1 MPSNLSEQLKDYG
14 YQARVVS
21 YRRLADLRDCIQ
33 VPYEKGLL
41 DAAFYEERL
50 ARFDFGLSG
59 PLAEA
64 RSLIVVAVPQPQIRF
79 TFARDGK
86 QIPVLVPP
94 TYLHWRETDRTVDAQ
109 VSERLEPEG
118 YRVVPATLPKK
129 LLAARSGLAAY
140 GRNNIT
146 YIPGMG
152 SFFRLVALCSDL
164 PCPHDDWQ
172 EPRWMDACQT
182 CHACVK
188 KCPTGAIP
196 SERFLLHAERCIVFH
211 NERPGHVA
219 FPEWLDPSAHNCLV
233 GCLHCQT
240 VCPANRKVLDWVEG
254 GATFSGRETALLL
267 EATAIDRLPKAT
279 RLKLEQWDLVDLYD
293 VWPRNLRALLHGAL
307 QQGGVSTEAS
317 TERSADEEGL

>member
-1 MPSNLSEQLKDYG
+1 MPSNLSERLKDYG
-14 YQARVVS
+14 YQAQVVS
-21 YRRLADLRDCIQ
+21 YRRLADLRAGIQ
-33 VPYEKGLL
+33 VPHEEGLL
-41 DAAFYEERL
+41 DPAFYEERL
-50 ARFDFGLSG
+50 ARFDFGPAE

-79 TFARDGK
+79 TFARDGR

-94 TYLHWRETDRTVDAQ
+94 TYLHWRETDRTVEAR
-109 VSERLEPEG
+109 VSEHLELEG
-118 YRVVPATLPKK
+118 YRVLPATLPKK

-152 SFFRLVALCSDL
+152 SFVRLVAFGSDL

-172 EPRWMDACQT
+172 EPGWMDACQT
-182 CHACVK
+182 CHACRK

-196 SERFLLHAERCIVFH
+196 SDRFLLHAERCIVFH

-240 VCPANRKVLDWVEG
+240 ACPVNHEVLDWVEE
-254 GATFSGRETALLL
+254 GAEFSERETALLL
-267 EATAIDRLPKAT
+267 EATAIDRLPEAT
-279 RLKLEQWDLVDLYD
+279 RHKLEEWDLVELHDIL
-293 VWPRNLRALLHGAL
+293 PRNLRALLQAP
-307 QQGGVSTEAS
+307 
-317 TERSADEEGL
+317 